1 MNTKKDMVR
10 RCPCAT
16 RALTYM
22 EWPTTLLAVTPS
34 RKTRGGCRALLTF
47 YSRYGVRLYLPHKAY
62 SDNIYRTYVE
72 MEKRK
77 TRFFR

>member
-1 MNTKKDMVR
+1 MLTIQV
-10 RCPCAT
+10 AT

-22 EWPTTLLAVTPS
+22 ERPTPLLAVTPS

-62 SDNIYRTYVE
+62 SDNIYIAHTWKWKKGKPV
-72 MEKRK
+72 
-77 TRFFR
+77 FSLILN

>member
-1 MNTKKDMVR
+1 MGRLWEGASKTIQV
-10 RCPCAT
+10 AT

-22 EWPTTLLAVTPS
+22 ERPATLLAVTPS

-72 MEKRK
+72 MKK